1 MATAPKKVK
10 KPAVAVPT
18 LYSATLRHL
27 RISSRKVRLV
37 ADLIRGKAVS
47 EAQNILTHLAKG
59 SSTPLRKL
67 LDSAVANAKQAG
79 EKLESLHIAKIT
91 ADMAPRLE
99 RYRPRA
105 MGRAALILKHA
116 SHITLSVAHREMPAV
131 TPATKA
137 KVEKKQA
144 PVTSKAAAAKS

>member
-10 KPAVAVPT
+10 KPAVVAPE

-37 ADLIRGKAVS
+37 ANLIRGKAVL

-59 SSTPLRKL
+59 STGPLRKL

-79 EKLESLHIAKIT
+79 EKVEGLHIAKIT

-116 SHITLSVAHREMPAV
+116 SHITLSVAHRDIPVV
-131 TPATKA
+131 TPVAKA
-137 KVEKKQA
+137 KAEKQPASVTPKA
-144 PVTSKAAAAKS
+144 PAAKS